1 VKEAEV
7 SSINFAVMEVIEHSR
22 LSRQRLRRLAL
33 LLVWIGEIWNIAE
46 AGVALWS
53 AKDAGSVAL
62 LAYGLDSII
71 ELFAG
76 AVLIWHLNHEWGER
90 QEGAAEK
97 KALRLV
103 GITFFVLS
111 AWIAIQAIATL
122 IGWFTEPRE
131 SLVGI
136 ILVIASAAVMTS
148 LFFPKLNIARRID
161 SPALRAEAKESLAC
175 DLQDLTLLI
184 GLGANALW
192 GWWWADPVAALALIP
207 WLIKEGWESV
217 FRREGAD

>member
-1 VKEAEV
+1 MEIAEG
-7 SSINFAVMEVIEHSR
+7 SAS
-22 LSRQRLRRLAL
+22 SRQRLRRLAL
-33 LLVWIGEIWNIAE
+33 LLVWIGELWNIAE

-53 AKDAGSVAL
+53 AKNAGSVAL
-62 LAYGLDSII
+62 LAYGLDSLI

-76 AVLIWHLNHEWGER
+76 AVLIWHLGHEWGHKE
-90 QEGAAEK
+90 EAAEK
-97 KALRLV
+97 RALRLV

-111 AWIAIQAIATL
+111 AWIAVQAIGTL
-122 IGWFTEPRE
+122 LGWFAEPRE

-136 ILVIASAAVMTS
+136 ILVVASAVVMTS
-148 LFFPKLNIARRID
+148 LFFPKINIARRIG

-175 DLQDLTLLI
+175 DLQDLTLLV

-207 WLIKEGWESV
+207 WLVKEGWEAI
-217 FRREGAD
+217 FAKEEEATD

>member
-1 VKEAEV
+1 
-7 SSINFAVMEVIEHSR
+7 MEVTKER
-22 LSRQRLRRLAL
+22 LYQEGLRRRAL
-33 LLVWIGEIWNIAE
+33 LLVWVGEVWNVLE

-53 AKDAGSVAL
+53 GIVARSIAL
-62 LAYGLDSII
+62 LAYGLDAII

-76 AVLIWHLNHEWGER
+76 AVLIWHLSREWQGQEHEEAR
-90 QEGAAEK
+90 EK

-111 AWIAIQAIATL
+111 GYILIQAVATL
-122 IGWFTEPRE
+122 LGWLAEPWE

-136 ILVIASAAVMTS
+136 VLVVASAIVMTL
-148 LFFPKLNIARRID
+148 LFFGKTNLAQKLG

-175 DLQDLTLLI
+175 DLQDLTLLL

-207 WLIKEGWESV
+207 WLLKEGWESV
-217 FRREGAD
+217 FEKEG

>member
-1 VKEAEV
+1 
-7 SSINFAVMEVIEHSR
+7 M
-22 LSRQRLRRLAL
+22 SRQRLRQRAL
-33 LLVWIGEIWNIAE
+33 LLVWIGELWNMVE

-53 AKDAGSVAL
+53 GIVAGSVAL
-62 LAYGLDSII
+62 LAYGLDAII

-76 AVLIWHLNHEWGER
+76 AVLIWHLSREWGEHE
-90 QEGAAEK
+90 EGAAEK
-97 KALRLV
+97 KALKLV

-111 AWIAIQAIATL
+111 TYILVQAVATL
-122 IGWFTEPRE
+122 LGWFAEPRE

-136 ILVIASAAVMTS
+136 ILVVASAVVMTL
-148 LFFPKLNIARRID
+148 LFFWKTNLAKKLG

-175 DLQDLTLLI
+175 DLQDLTLLV

-207 WLIKEGWESV
+207 WLLKEGWESV
-217 FRREGAD
+217 FQKEEES

>member
-1 VKEAEV
+1 MEITEA
-7 SSINFAVMEVIEHSR
+7 SR
-22 LSRQRLRRLAL
+22 LGHQRLRQLAL
-33 LLVWIGEIWNIAE
+33 LLVWIGEVWNIAE

-53 AKDAGSVAL
+53 GKVAGSVAL
-62 LAYGLDSII
+62 LAYGLDSLI

-76 AVLIWHLNHEWGER
+76 AVLIWHLSHEWGEHK
-90 QEGAAEK
+90 EGAAEK

-111 AWIAIQAIATL
+111 AYIAIQAIGTL
-122 IGWFTEPRE
+122 LGWFAEPRE

-136 ILVIASAAVMTS
+136 MLVIASAVVMTA
-148 LFFPKLNIARRID
+148 LFFPKINIARKIG
-161 SPALRAEAKESLAC
+161 SPALCAEAKESLAC
-175 DLQDLTLLI
+175 DLQDLTLLV

-207 WLIKEGWESV
+207 WLIKEGWEAV
-217 FRREGAD
+217 FSKEEEEAD

>member
-1 VKEAEV
+1 
-7 SSINFAVMEVIEHSR
+7 MEVTGTST
-22 LSRQRLRRLAL
+22 LRRRNLRRIALAL
-33 LLVWIGEIWNIAE
+33 VWTGEVWNIAE

-53 AKDAGSVAL
+53 AKGAGSVAL
-62 LAYGLDSII
+62 LAYGLDSLI

-76 AVLIWHLNHEWGER
+76 AVLIWHLNHEWEEHK
-90 QEGAAEK
+90 EGAAEK

-111 AWIAIQAIATL
+111 GWIAVQSVATL
-122 IGWFTEPRE
+122 LGWFAEPRE
-131 SLVGI
+131 SVVGI
-136 ILVIASAAVMTS
+136 ILVMASAVVMTS
-148 LFFPKLNIARRID
+148 LFFPKMNIARRLG

-175 DLQDLTLLI
+175 DLQDLTLLV

-207 WLIKEGWESV
+207 WLIKEGWEAV
-217 FRREGAD
+217 FAREEEAD